1 MRFLF
6 RIHRSSF
13 IVHRFP
19 FILPLSSFILLLLA
33 AVPNRL
39 PAQPSDLFANETE
52 RRGFLKALEERDA
65 AYDPEEQMIRRPFSS
80 PGYHTTLKGG
90 AVHPTR
96 DSFAYAVALLD
107 SGDPKRLDRAIAI
120 LRRAIA
126 LQDQD
131 PNSKTYGIWSWFLE
145 EPLARMSPPDWNW
158 ADFCG
163 VQLLQVA
170 RDQATRLP
178 KDLQDK
184 VRESILHAAQSIK
197 RRNVGP
203 GYTNI
208 ALMGTY
214 VTLVAGETFG
224 VAELTDY
231 GKARLKTFCD
241 ATIPDGS
248 FAEYNSPTYTIV
260 AITEISRML
269 RHVRDPKSREMLE
282 ELNRFAWRHVA
293 RRFHPPTRQWAGPHS
308 RCYNTLLG
316 DRTLAFIQRAIS
328 GKARFVSDE
337 EAATSLD
344 ACRLRAKCP
353 DDLVRYF
360 TSLPEARQERE
371 VFVKGGE
378 NRLATIGTTWLHPD
392 FALGTVNV
400 GDLWNQ
406 RRPLVAYF
414 KTDAGV
420 AALRLRC
427 LHDGYDYSSGAF
439 FSVQDQGDVLAA
451 VDFAT
456 DGGDTHPGLDRV
468 KNATIQAK
476 DFRLRFEI
484 EGDLGKIRLPEKPD
498 PGEPIRLRLDDMVC
512 DIKIGRCVFGDF
524 PIRTETTV
532 RETGDEE
539 GRRKSLGLDLVLYS
553 GERRDLSFRD
563 LSQAAVFAL
572 SMRPAAESAGKP
584 FSGFTTD
591 RNQGRIVATWRRD
604 ARPEMVLAVAEK
616 PATFAALRSVAAGRL
631 RDADAWK

>member
-6 RIHRSSF
+6 RIHRSPF
-13 IVHRFP
+13 IVHRSLLTLLTLLP
-19 FILPLSSFILLLLA
+19 FLTAFLSHL
-33 AVPNRL
+33 R
-39 PAQPSDLFANETE
+39 AQPPDLFANETE

-65 AYDPEEQMIRRPFSS
+65 AYDPAEQMIRRPFSS

-107 SGDPKRLDRAIAI
+107 SGDPKRLDRAVAI

-145 EPLARMSPPDWNW
+145 EPLATMSPPDWNW

-170 RDQATRLP
+170 RDHAPRLP

-184 VRESILHAAQSIK
+184 VRDSILHAAQSIK

-214 VTLVAGETFG
+214 VTLVAGEAFG

-269 RHVRDPKSREMLE
+269 GHVRDPKSSEMLE

-308 RCYNTLLG
+308 RCYNTILS
-316 DRTLAFIQRAIS
+316 DRTLAFIQRATG
-328 GKARFVSDE
+328 GKAHFVSDE

-353 DDLVRYF
+353 DDLVHYF
-360 TSLPEARQERE
+360 TSLPDARQERE

-378 NRLATIGTTWLHPD
+378 DRTATIGTTWLHPD
-392 FALGTVNV
+392 FALGTANLEN
-400 GDLWNQ
+400 LWNQ
-406 RRPLVAYF
+406 CRPLVAYF
-414 KTDAGV
+414 KTDQGV

-484 EGDLGKIRLPEKPD
+484 EGDLGQIRLPEKPD
-498 PGEPIRLRLDDMVC
+498 LREPIRLRLGDVVC

-524 PIRTETTV
+524 PIRTEAAAH
-532 RETGDEE
+532 ETGDEE

-553 GERRDLSFRD
+553 GEKRDLSFRE
-563 LSQAAVFAL
+563 LTEAAAVFAL
-572 SMRPAAESAGKP
+572 SMKPAAESSGKP

-591 RNQGRIVATWRRD
+591 RNQGQIVATWRRD
-604 ARPEMVLAVAEK
+604 GRPEMVLTVAEK
-616 PATFAALRSVAAGRL
+616 PATFGALRSAANGQL
-631 RDADAWK
+631 GDTDAWK